1 MRKFLFSLFILLA
14 GYGISFAQ
22 NSTSPRAQEATDK
35 LAALYNLTPEQ
46 TARMLKIQEREVR
59 NFKEISS
66 MKRSDESL
74 YYQNLKA
81 LRDGTQISIQML
93 LTEAQMPAYHQE
105 RLNQRLREAEI
116 ANRLMAEGASP
127 LEIQRAVLEME

>member
-22 NSTSPRAQEATDK
+22 NSASPRAQEATDK

-105 RLNQRLREAEI
+105 RLNQRVREAEV
-116 ANRLMAEGASP
+116 ANRLMAEGATP